1 MGGILPAAALSQTD
15 GLPVGRPVT
24 DPGKASAFHERF
36 YQHRAIAVTGL
47 PIGGQAVE
55 RLGQAMGCQIGHLQM
70 IPDEKTALV
79 DHAVQMFGSH
89 NVAPT
94 QPLIAGCQAPGGGA
108 EGQPAEI
115 TVRAGDEVTQLRA
128 TERTSPQIMFLF
140 EEFAPG
146 AAQGAAAGRNQLQR
160 HRTQLVEGTVPRR
173 LRRGH
178 RRARGDDVAPRR
190 RRQGWGQMQVAG
202 ALEGGQGLA
211 GGHLLPAPGGTFPI
225 QPLTKQTGLLPAGQT
240 DSFPLQALE
249 QVWREVLSGHDHPA
263 SLAHGGF
270 GVQLYASRRPWCPA
284 L

>member
-1 MGGILPAAALSQTD
+1 MVQESAGGAILRPTAPTTFGQAGGGTGIKIAGQGQEACAQAPVAQGDGAEFVFGPIHRQGRRERWERHGCGSRQSRSAGRGAQHRPKVWLQRLDPDDLLAPLPLMGGILPAAALSQTD
-15 GLPVGRPVT
+15 GLPVGRRVT

-70 IPDEKTALV
+70 SPDEKTTLV
-79 DHAVQMFGSH
+79 DHAVQIFGPH

-146 AAQGAAAGRNQLQR
+146 AAWCAAAWRNQLQC
-160 HRTQLVEGTVPRR
+160 HRTQLVE
-173 LRRGH
+173 
-178 RRARGDDVAPRR
+178 
-190 RRQGWGQMQVAG
+190 
-202 ALEGGQGLA
+202 
-211 GGHLLPAPGGTFPI
+211 
-225 QPLTKQTGLLPAGQT
+225 
-240 DSFPLQALE
+240 
-249 QVWREVLSGHDHPA
+249 
-263 SLAHGGF
+263 
-270 GVQLYASRRPWCPA
+270 
-284 L
+284 

>member
-47 PIGGQAVE
+47 PIGGQALE

-128 TERTSPQIMFLF
+128 AERTSPQIMFLF
-140 EEFAPG
+140 EELAPG
-146 AAQGAAAGRNQLQR
+146 AAQRAAACRNQLQC
-160 HRTQLVEGTVPRR
+160 HRTQLVE
-173 LRRGH
+173 
-178 RRARGDDVAPRR
+178 
-190 RRQGWGQMQVAG
+190 
-202 ALEGGQGLA
+202 
-211 GGHLLPAPGGTFPI
+211 
-225 QPLTKQTGLLPAGQT
+225 
-240 DSFPLQALE
+240 
-249 QVWREVLSGHDHPA
+249 
-263 SLAHGGF
+263 
-270 GVQLYASRRPWCPA
+270 
-284 L
+284 